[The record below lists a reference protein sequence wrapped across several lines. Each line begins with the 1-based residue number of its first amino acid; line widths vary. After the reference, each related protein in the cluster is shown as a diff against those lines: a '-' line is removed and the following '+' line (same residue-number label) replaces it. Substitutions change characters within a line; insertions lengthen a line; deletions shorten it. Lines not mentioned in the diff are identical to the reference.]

1 MGNPEEAENAPGT
14 VPLAGQENPEF
25 SNIEQPPPAYGSY
38 EASPQPGVSYG
49 QPPITTQSNF
59 TRNQRIRKQLLQ
71 NFYLELQI

>member
-1 MGNPEEAENAPGT
+1 MGNPEEAANISGP

-49 QPPITTQSNF
+49 QLPKTTQSNF
-59 TRNQRIRKQLLQ
+59 TRNSRICKQLS
-71 NFYLELQI
+71 